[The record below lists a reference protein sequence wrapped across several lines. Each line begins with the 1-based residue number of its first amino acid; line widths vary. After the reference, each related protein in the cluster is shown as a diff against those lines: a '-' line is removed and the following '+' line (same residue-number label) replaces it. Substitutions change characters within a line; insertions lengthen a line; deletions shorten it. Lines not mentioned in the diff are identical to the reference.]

1 MSNRPEA
8 GLRIAVAG
16 AGIRGRLYSK
26 VLRRVA
32 GVEVIGLCD
41 PSSRVADAARSELE
55 LPVVASHHELL
66 DKQPDAVI
74 VATPDFAH
82 VEVAVDAASAGC
94 HLMVEKPLAMT
105 AEDATTIADA
115 VSRAGRQCLVA
126 FENRWN
132 PAFAGIKERVES
144 GELGPIIS
152 QTAVLN
158 VSRLVPNQMIGWAPR
173 TSPIWFQM
181 SHTLDLAMWLSGQEP
196 VRVSAVGARGR
207 LGRDDM
213 DTWDVVQA
221 LVELAD
227 GSTVSLESNW
237 VLPESMPSFADF
249 RYHVVGADGAAFVDQ
264 LEQTFRVA
272 SDTLTF
278 PRTLAVEVG
287 GEPQGFPAWMAT
299 QFANDLLAGREL
311 SPGAADGVAVTRA
324 LCAIEESLETGAPV
338 EIAHTATHG

>member
-1 MSNRPEA
+1 MSNRSDA
-8 GLRIAVAG
+8 GLRVVVAG

-26 VLRRVA
+26 VLRRIA

-41 PSSRVADAARSELE
+41 PSPRVADAARAELG

-66 DKQPDAVI
+66 DNGPDAVI

-82 VEVAVDAASAGC
+82 VEVAVDAAGAGC
-94 HLMVEKPLAMT
+94 HLMVEKPLAMSV
-105 AEDATTIADA
+105 EDATVIADA
-115 VSRAGRQCLVA
+115 VRQAGRQCLVA

-132 PAFAGIKERVES
+132 PAFSGIKERVGS
-144 GELGPIIS
+144 GELGPVVS
-152 QTAVLN
+152 QSAVLN
-158 VSRLVPNQMIGWAPR
+158 VSRLVPNQMIGWAAR

-181 SHTLDLAMWLSGQEP
+181 SHTLDLAMWLSGQDL
-196 VRVSAVGARGR
+196 VRVSAVGGRGL

-213 DTWDVVQA
+213 DTWDLVQA
-221 LVELAD
+221 LVEFAD
-227 GSTVSLESNW
+227 GSTASLESNW

-249 RYHVVGADGAAFVDQ
+249 RYHVVGADGAAFVEQ

-272 SDTLTF
+272 SDRMTF
-278 PRTLAVEVG
+278 PRTLALEID

-324 LCAIEESLETGAPV
+324 LCAIEESLETGMPV
-338 EIAHTATHG
+338 EIALPTN